1 TAGIVDTGTSL
12 LLLNP
17 DGFAIYQQA
26 TGAGFD
32 ETVGLISFTPEQF
45 AALESLFFHINGV
58 TFEFTANAQIFP
70 RQLNTVIG
78 GTPDGIYGIVANLG
92 IPRPVVPVFN
102 SAFVN
107 GMAFL
112 ERFYSVYD
120 TTNNQIGLA
129 TTSFTFS
136 DFN

>member
-1 TAGIVDTGTSL
+1 M
-12 LLLNP
+12 
-17 DGFAIYQQA
+17 
-26 TGAGFD
+26 
-32 ETVGLISFTPEQF
+32 
-45 AALESLFFHINGV
+45 
-58 TFEFTANAQIFP
+58 
-70 RQLNTVIG
+70 IG
-78 GTPDGIYGIVANLG
+78 GTSDGIYSIVADLG

-120 TTNNQIGLA
+120 TGNNQIGLA
-129 TTSFTFS
+129 TTEFTFA